1 MPDHFMTQE
10 LKLIK
15 KDSSVIESIRASVQ
29 EKIYIND
36 IKLPVEE
43 GDIFEYL
50 LPSGLKQRLLVIKV
64 TLYNIGSPLDHY
76 EIEYVKD

>member
-1 MPDHFMTQE
+1 MFNNFMTQE

-15 KDSSVIESIRASVQ
+15 KDSSIAEGIRASVQ

-43 GDIFEYL
+43 GDTFEYV
-50 LPSGLKQRLLVIKV
+50 LPSGIKQKLLVTKV
-64 TLYNIGSPLDHY
+64 TLYNARSPLDHY

>member
-1 MPDHFMTQE
+1 MPDYFMTQE

-15 KDSSVIESIRASVQ
+15 KDSSIVEGIRASVQ
-29 EKIYIND
+29 EKICIND

-43 GDIFEYL
+43 GDIFEYF

>member
-10 LKLIK
+10 LKLMK
-15 KDSSVIESIRASVQ
+15 KDSSVVEGIRASVQ

-43 GDIFEYL
+43 GDIFEYF